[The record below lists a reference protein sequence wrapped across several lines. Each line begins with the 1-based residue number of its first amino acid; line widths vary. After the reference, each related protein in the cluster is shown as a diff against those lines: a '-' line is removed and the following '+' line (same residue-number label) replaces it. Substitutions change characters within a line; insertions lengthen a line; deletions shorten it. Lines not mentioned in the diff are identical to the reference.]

1 MTAESLQIFFQRC
14 QNHCNQQLDHLLP
27 LQSDCALQQTMR
39 YAALIGGK
47 RIRPILC
54 YATAEFLGAPIHHV
68 DNIACAI
75 ELIHAY
81 SLVHDDL
88 PAMDNDS
95 LRRGQ
100 PTCHI
105 QFGEAQAILAGDAL
119 QALALELIAKPSEF
133 IAPLQQ
139 LKIVQT
145 LCYASGL
152 NGMAGGQSLDLLSE
166 GKRITLNEL
175 ETIHRK
181 KTGVLLEA
189 CVTLSAMACNADTPT
204 FNSLQEFSQHIGLCF
219 QVKDDILDVI
229 GSTATI
235 GKTQGTDHQANK
247 ATYPSLLGLEAA
259 QDMAKNL
266 HRAAIHSL
274 SGFDASAQ
282 TLRQIADFIL
292 TRSH

>member
-14 QNHCNQQLDHLLP
+14 QTRCNQQLNQLLP
-27 LQSDCALQQTMR
+27 PQTDCVLQQAMR

-54 YATAEFLGAPIHHV
+54 YASAKFLGAPIHYV

-119 QALALELIAKPSEF
+119 QALAFELIAKPSEH
-133 IAPLQQ
+133 ISPAQQ
-139 LKIVQT
+139 LKIIQK
-145 LCYASGL
+145 LSFSSGL

-166 GKRITLNEL
+166 GKRVTLNEL

-181 KTGVLLEA
+181 KTGLLLEA
-189 CVTLSAMACNADTPT
+189 CVTLSAMACNADTAT
-204 FNSLQEFSQHIGLCF
+204 FDALQEFSQHIGLCF
-219 QVKDDILDVI
+219 QVKDDILDVT
-229 GSTATI
+229 GQTETI
-235 GKTQGTDHQANK
+235 GKTQGSDHQANK
-247 ATYPSLLGLEAA
+247 ATYPSILGLEGA
-259 QDMAKNL
+259 QAMAENL
-266 HRAAIHSL
+266 HRAAIDSL
-274 SGFDASAQ
+274 SNFDASAQ

>member
-1 MTAESLQIFFQRC
+1 MTAESLQTFFQRC
-14 QNHCNQQLDHLLP
+14 QTHCNQQLNQLLP
-27 LQSDCALQQTMR
+27 PQTDCVLQQAMR

-54 YATAEFLGAPIHHV
+54 YASAEFLGAPIHYV

-119 QALALELIAKPSEF
+119 QALALELIARPSEH
-133 IAPLQQ
+133 IAPVQQ
-139 LKIVQT
+139 LKIVQK
-145 LCYASGL
+145 LSHASGL

-166 GKRITLNEL
+166 GKHIAVGEL

-204 FNSLQEFSQHIGLCF
+204 FNALQEFSQHIGLCF

-229 GSTATI
+229 GQTEII

-247 ATYPSLLGLEAA
+247 ATYPSILGLEAA
-259 QDMAKNL
+259 QAMAENL
-266 HRAAIHSL
+266 HRAAIDSL
-274 SGFDASAQ
+274 SNFDASAQ